1 VLDPPQSRQVGMQQ
15 PKSIDD
21 DSGAGAALRLLMH
34 IQNDYHIGKF
44 AACHRRLE
52 VGSWP
57 GSGIGRWR
65 EKRSRFSSLN

>member
-1 VLDPPQSRQVGMQQ
+1 MQQ

-34 IQNDYHIGKF
+34 IQNYYHIGKF

-52 VGSWP
+52 VGS
-57 GSGIGRWR
+57 
-65 EKRSRFSSLN
+65 